1 MSNTK
6 NYRANCTCGKVE
18 ISMQGTPKVRGFCH
32 CEDCRE
38 LLNVPYHSV
47 NAWEQDKVTTK
58 KGGEYIREFKHPN
71 LKMKKYY
78 CSECGDI
85 IYNSNAMDWRVFS
98 QLIIGKYYGGNL
110 PKELHS
116 ESHFFYDRRIID
128 VDDDLPKHS

>member
-1 MSNTK
+1 MSNGK
-6 NYRANCTCGKVE
+6 NFRANCTCGKIE
-18 ISMQGTPKVRGFCH
+18 ISMQGKPKVRGFCH

-47 NAWEQDKVTTK
+47 NAWEQGKVLIN
-58 KGGEYIREFKHPN
+58 KGGEYIREFQHPN
-71 LKMKKYY
+71 LKMKKFY

-98 QLIIGKYYGGNL
+98 QLLISKSYGGNL

-116 ESHFFYDRRIID
+116 ESHFFYGRRIID